1 MVTELT
7 RENFDDEV
15 LAYDGRVLVDFWAEW
30 CGPCM
35 MLSPIVEE
43 VSDEIDDV
51 KFCSVNENTWKPPLS
66 VNMGLF
72 QPLNL

>member
-30 CGPCM
+30 
-35 MLSPIVEE
+35 
-43 VSDEIDDV
+43 
-51 KFCSVNENTWKPPLS
+51 
-66 VNMGLF
+66 
-72 QPLNL
+72 